1 MMKKVMLLMLAAGAL
16 MSASAASFA
25 HGYYGHGYYGHGY
38 YGHGYY
44 GHGYYGPNVVIGIPW
59 GPPPVYYTPPPVVYV
74 APPPPQNYIEKAPNY
89 AYYCRRP
96 AGYYPQV
103 ARCPEGWMKVVTD
116 GPTSR

>member
-1 MMKKVMLLMLAAGAL
+1 MKKVMLLMLAAGAL

-59 GPPPVYYTPPPVVYV
+59 GPPPVYV

-103 ARCPEGWMKVVTD
+103 ARCPDGWMKVVTD